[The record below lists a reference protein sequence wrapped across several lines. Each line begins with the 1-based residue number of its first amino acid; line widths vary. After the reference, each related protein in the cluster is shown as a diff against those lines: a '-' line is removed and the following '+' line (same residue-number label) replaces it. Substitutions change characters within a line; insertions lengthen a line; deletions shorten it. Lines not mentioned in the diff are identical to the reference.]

1 MQYTNRREA
10 GRLLADKLQEWS
22 GREDVAVMALP
33 RGGVPVAFEVAKRLE
48 APLDVLI
55 VRKLAAPDEPELA
68 LGALASGHVIV
79 LNSEIMS
86 LTAEAE
92 HALQSAF
99 AKEEPELERREMVY
113 RRAAPAVE
121 VRGRTVLLIDD
132 GLATGATMSA
142 AVQTLK
148 QQQVAKVIVAVP
160 VASQQA
166 IERLEFE
173 ADAVVCLQT
182 PLFFNAVGEWYNDFT
197 QTEDEEVCTLLAEA
211 AGTRRA
217 VRANA
222 KRENPPP

>member
-92 HALQSAF
+92 HALQSAL

-142 AVQTLK
+142 AVQALK

>member
-92 HALQSAF
+92 HALQSAL

-142 AVQTLK
+142 AVQALK

-173 ADAVVCLQT
+173 ADEVVCLQT

>member
-33 RGGVPVAFEVAKRLE
+33 RGGDPVAFEVAKRLE

-92 HALQSAF
+92 HALQSAL

-142 AVQTLK
+142 AVQALK

-173 ADAVVCLQT
+173 ADEVVCLQT